1 MMPAPADMFDLSDRV
16 CVVTGGGRGIGK
28 RIAHDLAARGA
39 CVVVAGRT
47 LDTLSATSREI
58 VEQGGKA
65 TAIAADMSVEG
76 DVVQLAS
83 QVAERFGPAHV
94 LVNNAG
100 INPIYKPPEATSTA
114 EWNDII
120 AVNLSGVFVAC
131 REFGRQMLEAGRG
144 SIVNMS
150 SIAGSV
156 GLAKTAAYCASK
168 GGLELLTRS
177 LAVDWAPK
185 DVRVNAVAP
194 GFVETDL
201 TRGMIEHAAL
211 SERLLK
217 RTPMQ
222 RFAQVEEIA
231 GAVIYLASDASRYV
245 TGQTIGVDGGWTAA

>member
-1 MMPAPADMFDLSDRV
+1 MSGATDMFDLCDRV

-39 CVVVAGRT
+39 TVVVAGRSI
-47 LDTLSATSREI
+47 DTLSVTSREI
-58 VEQGGKA
+58 VEQGGRA
-65 TAIAADMSVEG
+65 AAIGADMSIES
-76 DVVQLAS
+76 DVIHLAG

-100 INPIYKPPEATSTA
+100 INPIYKAPEMTSMA
-114 EWNDII
+114 EWNEIL

-156 GLAKTAAYCASK
+156 GLARTAAYCASK
-168 GGLELLTRS
+168 GGVELLTRS
-177 LAVDWAPK
+177 LAVDWATK
-185 DVRVNAVAP
+185 GVRVNAVAP

-201 TRGMIEHAAL
+201 TSGMIEHSTL

-217 RTPMQ
+217 RTPMR
-222 RFAQVEEIA
+222 RFAQAEEIT